1 MTRQSRAGLL
11 IQFHSIVEKLGME
24 TGEYLSYMNG
34 NVRNNI
40 ITAFSC
46 KKCYP
51 MKRDWDFFLWSF
63 RKTELRQVYIF
74 CLHLSAEGNHGLW

>member
-1 MTRQSRAGLL
+1 MNPQSQAGLL
-11 IQFHSIVEKLGME
+11 IQFHSTIEKVNME
-24 TGEYLSYMNG
+24 TGKYLSYMSG
-34 NVRNNI
+34 NVRNKI

-63 RKTELRQVYIF
+63 EKTELRQVYIL
-74 CLHLSAEGNHGLW
+74 CYT